1 MKNLHPNDSEEKS
14 NAQVRDVEDTI
25 EVIALKK
32 MSDGYSLFIEN
43 QDISQNIDNPSV
55 AKKVAQNTLRLPMS
69 LSKGYNIDQTIE
81 ELERYNNS
89 YLSQWRN
96 SSWLKG
102 ALGIIFDENNE
113 FILNGFKLLYDKKYG
128 ITTERLNKNES
139 I

>member
-55 AKKVAQNTLRLPMS
+55 AKKVAQNT
-69 LSKGYNIDQTIE
+69 
-81 ELERYNNS
+81 
-89 YLSQWRN
+89 
-96 SSWLKG
+96 
-102 ALGIIFDENNE
+102 
-113 FILNGFKLLYDKKYG
+113 
-128 ITTERLNKNES
+128 
-139 I
+139 